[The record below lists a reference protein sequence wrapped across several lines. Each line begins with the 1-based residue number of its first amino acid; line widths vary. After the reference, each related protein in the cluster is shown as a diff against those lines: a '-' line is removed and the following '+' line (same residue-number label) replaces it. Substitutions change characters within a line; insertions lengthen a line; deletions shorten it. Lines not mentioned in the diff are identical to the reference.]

1 MSANRLEH
9 YRRLLKRIKH
19 SKGNYRGAPRKEIL
33 ELVDELR
40 RSGWQL
46 KDICSALGI
55 AKHTVYSWRNAL
67 AQQADS
73 QPDPAPV
80 FLPVVTPGEVSS
92 ENQDLKIVSP
102 GGHCLMGLSLDDAIL
117 AMRALS

>member
-9 YRRLLKRIKH
+9 YRRLLRRIKH

-33 ELVDELR
+33 DLVDELR
-40 RSGWQL
+40 RTGWQL
-46 KDICSALGI
+46 KDICTELGI
-55 AKHTVYSWRNAL
+55 AKHTVYTWRKAL
-67 AQQADS
+67 AQRA

-80 FLPVVTPGEVSS
+80 FFPVVTPGEDTSAS
-92 ENQDLKIVSP
+92 RELKIVSL